1 MSYSSVQV
9 YICHRRPQLV
19 SPFPPNVEQKVGG
32 IKSLTEK
39 GFIGED
45 GKFTEIDVLLLC
57 TGYKYDFPFLTS
69 ECSVSTDDERVVP
82 LYKHIIHIDWPTLS
96 FIGIPKVIC
105 PFPLFDCQ
113 IQFVLAVENG
123 RMKLPTQEEMYCDMQ
138 KDFERRLEN
147 GFPVRHAHHMGKLQW
162 GYNDELAKLADFAP
176 IPRVVGKLYDHVHH
190 FRVTDLPG
198 YKRKNFEIIDTE
210 NFRETGI

>member
-45 GKFTEIDVLLLC
+45 EKFTEIDVLLLC
-57 TGYKYDFPFLTS
+57 TGYKYDFPFLTP

-123 RMKLPTQEEMYCDMQ
+123 RMKLPTQEEMYYDMQ